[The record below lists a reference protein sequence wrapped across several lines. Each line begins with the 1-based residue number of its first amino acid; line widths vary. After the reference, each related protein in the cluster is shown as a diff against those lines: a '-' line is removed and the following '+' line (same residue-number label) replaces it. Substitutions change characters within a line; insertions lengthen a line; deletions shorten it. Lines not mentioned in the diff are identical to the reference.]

1 MATLTIKPISEIRD
15 ALTKLVQQPREN
27 KVASKLRAVSL
38 LAEDVRALARQGYT
52 YTEIADI
59 LSEHGLPISAPT
71 LRSYMSRI
79 NATKPEQR
87 QPVARSAQSPLAT
100 TLTTKSTSTSP
111 SHARSTIERPSIS
124 SGRFRPTPDSDDI

>member
-1 MATLTIKPISEIRD
+1 MTTLTVKPISEIRE
-15 ALTKLVQQPREN
+15 ALTKLVHQPREN

-38 LAEDVRALARQGYT
+38 LAEDVRALSRKGYT

-79 NATKPEQR
+79 GATKPEQR
-87 QPVARSAQSPLAT
+87 QPVARAAQSPLAT
-100 TLTTKSTSTSP
+100 TLTTKSTSTP
-111 SHARSTIERPSIS
+111 PQQARNTIERVSTS
-124 SGRFRPTPDSDDI
+124 SARFQPRPDREEI